1 MKVILKE
8 DVSGVGLMGE
18 IVTVKDGFA
27 RNYLIPKGLAVEA
40 NERNIRQLEHH
51 KRVIAQKVK
60 KLKNQAQSLAEK
72 LSQSILEI
80 KAKAGEGDKIFGS
93 ITTIDIEK
101 ALREKGFDIDRKR
114 IVLDEPIRR
123 LGEYTVRV
131 RVHPEITADL
141 TVQVLKAE

>member
-8 DVSGVGLMGE
+8 DVSGVGMMGD
-18 IVTVKDGFA
+18 IINVKDGFA
-27 RNYLIPKGLAVEA
+27 RNYLIPRGLAVEA
-40 NERNIRQLEHH
+40 NERNIRQLEHQ
-51 KRVIAQKVK
+51 KRIIAQKVK
-60 KLKNQAQSLAEK
+60 KLKNQAQGLAER
-72 LSQSILEI
+72 LSQTVVEI

-101 ALREKGFDIDRKR
+101 ALREKGYEIDRRR

-123 LGEYTVRV
+123 LGEYSVKV

-141 TVQVLKAE
+141 TVQVTKAE

>member
-27 RNYLIPKGLAVEA
+27 RNYLIPRGLAVEA
-40 NERNIRQLEHH
+40 NERNLRQLEHH
-51 KRVIAQKVK
+51 KRLIAQKVK
-60 KLKNQAQSLAEK
+60 KLKNQAQTLAEK
-72 LSQSILEI
+72 LSQSIIEI

-141 TVQVLKAE
+141 TVQVTKAE